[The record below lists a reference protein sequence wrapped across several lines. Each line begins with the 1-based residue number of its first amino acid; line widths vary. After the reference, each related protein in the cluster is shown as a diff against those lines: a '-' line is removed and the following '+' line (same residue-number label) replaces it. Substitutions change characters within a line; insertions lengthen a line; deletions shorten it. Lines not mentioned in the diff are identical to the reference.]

1 MASIIRIK
9 RSAVSGNPTTLAQG
23 ELAYS
28 SLAGAGGQ
36 RLYVGMGTETAGD
49 AANHV
54 VIGGEVFTNML
65 DHTAGTL
72 TASSALL
79 VDASSKVDNL
89 KVDNI
94 DINGNTISTTDTN
107 GNLILSP
114 HGSGAVSVSTSRI
127 SNVTDPSGAQDAATK
142 NYVDTVAGAGVISIT
157 GDTGSDTVNLAD
169 SALDFNGD
177 TGITT
182 VVTNNVVSID
192 LDNTAVTPGSY
203 GSASAIPTF
212 TVDQQGRLTAAST
225 ASISTSLNIA
235 GDTGTD
241 AVALGTDTLTFT
253 GGEGIDAAITNNT
266 VTISGENASTSNKGI
281 ASFATADFGVSSGA
295 VSLKDTVL
303 KAITTDTGALTIA
316 SHGVTMSGG
325 EGMDVTH
332 SGTTITFA
340 GENASTTNKGVASFT
355 AADFGVSSG
364 VVSLGDDVLKDITTD
379 TGAVTMAGHGVSIL
393 GGEGM
398 NVTHSGTTITVA
410 GENAT
415 TSNKGIASFA
425 TADFGVS
432 SGAVTIKSG
441 GVSNTQLAN
450 STITI
455 GTDAISLGGS
465 RTDINGLTSLD
476 VDNLTLDG
484 NTISSTG
491 ALYLDPTPVGDS
503 GDVYIYGN
511 LHVEGTT
518 TTVNSTE
525 VSLNDKNLVL
535 ADSAASAGA
544 ADGGGLTLNGA
555 NATILYASSTDR
567 WVFNKNVQASTFVG
581 NLTGNVTGQV
591 SDLSNFSTTNLSEGT
606 NLYFTDERVDD
617 RLNNLLLAGEGI
629 DLTYNDGANSLT
641 VAAELATVTNPG
653 VANFD
658 SDQMTVTSG
667 FVTIYNL
674 DGGTY

>member
-1 MASIIRIK
+1 MAATIRIK
-9 RSAVSGNPTTLAQG
+9 RSAVAGNPSTLAQG

-28 SLAGAGGQ
+28 SLVGAGGQ

-54 VIGGEVFTNML
+54 VIGGELFTNML

-79 VDASSKVDNL
+79 VDASSKLNNI
-89 KVDNI
+89 KIDNI
-94 DINGNTISTTDTN
+94 DINGNTISSTNTN
-107 GNLILSP
+107 GNIVLDP
-114 HGSGAVSVSTSRI
+114 NGSGVIHASTSRI
-127 SNVTDPSGAQDAATK
+127 TNVTDPVDSQDAATK
-142 NYVDTVAGAGVISIT
+142 EYVDTELGAYST
-157 GDTGSDTVNLAD
+157 
-169 SALDFNGD
+169 ALD
-177 TGITT
+177 
-182 VVTNNVVSID
+182 
-192 LDNTAVTPGSY
+192 
-203 GSASAIPTF
+203 
-212 TVDQQGRLTAAST
+212 
-225 ASISTSLNIA
+225 IA

-241 AVALGTDTLTFT
+241 TVTVGTDTFTFA
-253 GGEGIDAAITNNT
+253 GGEGIDTTVTNNT
-266 VTISGENASTSNKGI
+266 LTIAGENASTSNKGI
-281 ASFATADFGVSSGA
+281 ASFATADFDVSSGA
-295 VSLKDTVL
+295 VSLEDTVL

-332 SGTTITFA
+332 SGTTIT
-340 GENASTTNKGVASFT
+340 
-355 AADFGVSSG
+355 
-364 VVSLGDDVLKDITTD
+364 
-379 TGAVTMAGHGVSIL
+379 
-393 GGEGM
+393 
-398 NVTHSGTTITVA
+398 VA

-415 TSNKGIASFA
+415 TSNKGVASFA

-450 STITI
+450 ASVTI
-455 GTDAISLGGS
+455 GTDAIALGTS

-476 VDNLTLDG
+476 VDNITLDG

-518 TTVNSTE
+518 TTVNSTT
-525 VSLNDKNLVL
+525 VSFNDLNIVL
-535 ADSAASAGA
+535 ADSAATAGEANGAGITVNGAGA
-544 ADGGGLTLNGA
+544 TM
-555 NATILYASSTDR
+555 LYVSSSDR
-567 WVFNKNVQASTFVG
+567 WVFNKNIEATTFV
-581 NLTGNVTGQV
+581 GNVTGQV
-591 SDLSNFSTTNLSEGT
+591 SDISNFSTTNLSEGS

-617 RLNNLLLAGEGI
+617 RINNLFLAGEGI
-629 DLTYNDGANSLT
+629 DLTYVDGSNTFT

-667 FVTIYNL
+667 FVTVYNL